1 MSTKRGTSPSWESGA
16 EYREARAVGR
26 RTPRSVQPAAGNA
39 LVDVGDWETD
49 RSSGAGSSNGSDV
62 PLTVAGVAGRL
73 GVAASTLRTWARRYG
88 LGPSAHIAGAHR
100 KYTRDDVA
108 RLERMRAL
116 TLQGVA
122 PADAARA
129 AVSDVPLT
137 STPSEISPGEAAEPS
152 AVTGG
157 GSPGS
162 WRDGEPRTGRRE
174 RVLVDPLSVA
184 AAAVEA
190 DSRRV
195 ESMLAQEIGDR
206 GVARTWTETVT
217 DALATLAERKKPNLP
232 GVEPEAVLRAAFLE
246 ALRAS
251 AETSA
256 AASEAAEAV
265 PVLVCASV
273 GHRLP
278 AHVIG
283 GALAEAGV
291 PARILGVPGFGEGAP
306 DMERAGQAKI
316 LAVLGA
322 PDGVEGVVRS
332 LSESGEIPVYLLGDD
347 TPKMWLPGVHHVRT
361 LPAAVEELAAAA
373 REVHRSA

>member
-1 MSTKRGTSPSWESGA
+1 M
-16 EYREARAVGR
+16 
-26 RTPRSVQPAAGNA
+26 
-39 LVDVGDWETD
+39 
-49 RSSGAGSSNGSDV
+49 SGAGSPTGSDA

-88 LGPSAHIAGAHR
+88 LGPSAHVAGAHR

-137 STPSEISPGEAAEPS
+137 GTPAA
-152 AVTGG
+152 
-157 GSPGS
+157 GSPAEVAQAS
-162 WRDGEPRTGRRE
+162 DSAEVVSPARWRHGALRANRRE

-190 DSRRV
+190 DSHRV

-217 DALATLAERKKPNLP
+217 DALATIAERKNPNLP

-246 ALRAS
+246 AVRAS
-251 AETSA
+251 AITNA
-256 AASEAAEAV
+256 ATNEAPEAA
-265 PVLVCASV
+265 PVLVCAPV
-273 GHRLP
+273 GHRLS

-291 PARILGVPGFGEGAP
+291 PARILGVPSFDDTPP
-306 DMERAGQAKI
+306 DMARAGQAKI

-322 PDGVEGVVRS
+322 PDGLEQVVRS
-332 LSESGEIPVYLLGDD
+332 LSEGGETPVYLLGEDA
-347 TPKMWLPGVHHVRT
+347 PKMWLPGVHHVRT
-361 LPAAVEELAAAA
+361 LPAAVEEIAAAA
-373 REVHRSA
+373 RESVRSA

>member
-1 MSTKRGTSPSWESGA
+1 MT
-16 EYREARAVGR
+16 EA
-26 RTPRSVQPAAGNA
+26 TPGE
-39 LVDVGDWETD
+39 VDPV
-49 RSSGAGSSNGSDV
+49 SGAGSPTGSDA

-88 LGPSAHIAGAHR
+88 LGPSAHVAGAHR

-137 STPSEISPGEAAEPS
+137 GTPAEGSLAEEARASDSAEIVSPAR
-152 AVTGG
+152 
-157 GSPGS
+157 
-162 WRDGEPRTGRRE
+162 WRHGAPRANRRE

-190 DSRRV
+190 DSDRV

-217 DALATLAERKKPNLP
+217 DALATLADRKKPNLP

-246 ALRAS
+246 ALR
-251 AETSA
+251 TSTAKA
-256 AASEAAEAV
+256 ATEDKPEAA
-265 PVLVCASV
+265 PVLVCAPV
-273 GHRLP
+273 GHRLS

-291 PARILGVPGFGEGAP
+291 PSRILGVPRFDGSAP
-306 DMERAGQAKI
+306 DMARAGQAKI

-322 PDGVEGVVRS
+322 PDGLEQVVRS
-332 LSESGEIPVYLLGDD
+332 LSEGGETPVYLLGEDA
-347 TPKMWLPGVHHVRT
+347 PKMWLPGVHHVRT
-361 LPAAVEELAAAA
+361 LPAAVEEIAAAA
-373 REVHRSA
+373 RESVRSA

>member
-1 MSTKRGTSPSWESGA
+1 MDDRKVERSRHPPQ
-16 EYREARAVGR
+16 ARR
-26 RTPRSVQPAAGNA
+26 PVQPGSVVAELSAAEAGMTA
-39 LVDVGDWETD
+39 EEST
-49 RSSGAGSSNGSDV
+49 SGGEV

-88 LGPSAHIAGAHR
+88 LGPSAHVAGAHR
-100 KYTRDDVA
+100 KYTPEDVA

-129 AVSDVPLT
+129 AAFDVPL
-137 STPSEISPGEAAEPS
+137 STTPEGASHDETPRAAASASPRRARTEG
-152 AVTGG
+152 
-157 GSPGS
+157 
-162 WRDGEPRTGRRE
+162 PRAGRRE

-190 DSRRV
+190 DAHRV
-195 ESMLAQEIGDR
+195 ESMLTQEIGDR

-217 DALATLAERKKPNLP
+217 DALATLADRKKPNLP

-246 ALRAS
+246 ALRTTA
-251 AETSA
+251 AKAATQETP
-256 AASEAAEAV
+256 EAA
-265 PVLVCASV
+265 PVLVCAPV
-273 GHRLP
+273 GHRLS

-291 PARILGVPGFGEGAP
+291 PARILGVPSFDDAPP
-306 DMERAGQAKI
+306 DMARAGQAKI

-322 PDGVEGVVRS
+322 PTGVERVVQL
-332 LSESGEIPVYLLGDD
+332 LSESGEVPVYLLGEDAP
-347 TPKMWLPGVHHVRT
+347 TMWLPGVHHVRT
-361 LPAAVEELAAAA
+361 LPAAVEEITAAA
-373 REVHRSA
+373 RTVYERA

>member
-1 MSTKRGTSPSWESGA
+1 MLDVDEWEADLAIAHSPA
-16 EYREARAVGR
+16 
-26 RTPRSVQPAAGNA
+26 
-39 LVDVGDWETD
+39 
-49 RSSGAGSSNGSDV
+49 SNGSPADAPPDSRHGSRSDA

-88 LGPSAHIAGAHR
+88 LGPSAHVAGAHR

-129 AVSDVPLT
+129 AVSYL
-137 STPSEISPGEAAEPS
+137 
-152 AVTGG
+152 
-157 GSPGS
+157 PGS
-162 WRDGEPRTGRRE
+162 GSTSGTSPEETDDERAVRAARRRPSRGREGATGARKRE

-190 DSRRV
+190 DSLRV
-195 ESMLAQEIGDR
+195 VGMLAQEIGDR

-217 DALATLAERKKPNLP
+217 DALSTLAERNKPDLP

-246 ALRAS
+246 ALRDS

-256 AASEAAEAV
+256 AETPQPAAV

-273 GHRLP
+273 SDRLP

-291 PARILGVPGFGEGAP
+291 PARIMGVPDVGDTGP
-306 DMERAGQAKI
+306 DLARAGKAKI
-316 LAVLGA
+316 LAIIGA
-322 PDGVEGVVRS
+322 PEGLDRVVRS
-332 LSESGEIPVYLLGDD
+332 LSERGEIPVYLLGDD
-347 TPKMWLPGVHHVRT
+347 APRMWLPGVHHVRT
-361 LPAAVEELAAAA
+361 LPAAVDELAAAA
-373 REVHRSA
+373 REVYRSA